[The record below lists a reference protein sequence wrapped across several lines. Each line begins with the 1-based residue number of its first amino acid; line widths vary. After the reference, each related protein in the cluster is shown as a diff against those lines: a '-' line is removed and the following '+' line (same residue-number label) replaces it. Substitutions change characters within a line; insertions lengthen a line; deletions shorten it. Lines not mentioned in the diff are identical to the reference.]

1 MMINSTSRFELILDN
16 GGASV
21 SQLHRFYNQTLG
33 TGDIGTTIL
42 PLTLDSS
49 IFLFLSPYA
58 DGLSHDSVCASG
70 RIFLG
75 FHAHTSS
82 LGKGSL
88 RDLAEEEVRF
98 FLPKTMKYI
107 KIVFIVV
114 FHHQT
119 NLNTTIST
127 MDASPLYYYVHNE
140 VPEATVRRAMVS
152 RRMGTLLTT
161 TAPVVVGYAMMKM
174 ALTA

>member
-1 MMINSTSRFELILDN
+1 MMITFTFRFKPILNN
-16 GGASV
+16 GRVCV
-21 SQLHRFYNQTLG
+21 SQLHQFYKWTLA
-33 TGDIGTTIL
+33 TDDIGTTIL
-42 PLTLDSS
+42 ALTLDSR
-49 IFLFLSPYA
+49 IFLFLSPYVN
-58 DGLSHDSVCASG
+58 GFSHGSICASG
-70 RIFLG
+70 SIFLG

-98 FLPKTMKYI
+98 FLPKAMKYI
-107 KIVFIVV
+107 KIVSIVV
-114 FHHQT
+114 FLHQT
-119 NLNTTIST
+119 ALNTTIST
-127 MDASPLYYYVHNE
+127 MDASPLYYYVHHE